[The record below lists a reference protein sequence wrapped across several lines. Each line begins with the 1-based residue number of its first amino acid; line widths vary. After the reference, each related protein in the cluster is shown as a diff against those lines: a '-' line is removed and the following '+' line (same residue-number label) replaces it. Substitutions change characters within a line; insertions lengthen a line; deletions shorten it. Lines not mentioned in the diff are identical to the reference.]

1 MLSQKFSEEKLR
13 NILTKKD
20 KWHPYPTIEE
30 RDDWDAI
37 RESIR
42 NAHITSGE
50 KMLSCEWPTIL
61 AVRFLDFVRTGN
73 RSKFEQVSMGRRG
86 AIVGLVIAECME
98 NKGRFLDD
106 IVNGVWAICEE
117 SFWGVSA
124 HIGAQKAGSG
134 LPDVTEPIVDLFAAE
149 TSSLLSWVVYLLGS
163 KLD

>member
-1 MLSQKFSEEKLR
+1 
-13 NILTKKD
+13 
-20 KWHPYPTIEE
+20 
-30 RDDWDAI
+30 
-37 RESIR
+37 
-42 NAHITSGE
+42 
-50 KMLSCEWPTIL
+50 MLSCEWPTIL